1 MRTAACLLAVVVTTG
16 TSVLAQVAPPP
27 PPPGSARDAAGQPK
41 KAGTAILSGRVIA
54 IDTGKPL
61 RRAQIRASGSDPRD
75 ARSVSTDA
83 DGRWQMKELPAGRYT
98 LTASKGGYVALSYG
112 QKRPFEQGKPVELAD
127 GQALD
132 KVDFSLPKGSVIS
145 GRIVDE
151 FGEPLS
157 GMRVAAMRYRYQS
170 GQRRLVPVYTT
181 GSNDLTDDIGQY
193 RLHGLSPG
201 DYYVVATFGLS
212 VSLEKSDDRT
222 GYAPMYYPGT
232 TTIAEAQRV
241 TVGEA
246 QEASGVGFALAPIR
260 IASISGTVVN
270 SEGKPLGNTMV
281 MMTTPSMASGSPLSS
296 AGLSKPDGTFV
307 ISNVPPGD
315 YVLQTISAAD
325 VQAVASSGSTGD
337 IRSRE
342 MAVLPITVT
351 GADVTGVTLI
361 TGPTGTLRG
370 RVAFEGG
377 TPAGVTAAA
386 VLLSAVP
393 LVPDQVRFGGSA
405 RVLADWTFTMTG
417 VLGKVLI
424 RGRTPPGWHFKSI
437 TVNGTDVIDT
447 PLELKPGEEIGDVEV
462 ILTRQMAS
470 LAGRVTNAKGQPT
483 TDYVVALFASDASKW
498 GLMSRYVYAVRPDQ
512 SGAFTVK
519 GLPAGDYLA
528 VALDYLEPGEEGDP
542 ETLERLRPVATS
554 VTIGDGEAKT
564 LNLKIR

>member
-1 MRTAACLLAVVVTTG
+1 MRFAAWLLAVLLAPS

-27 PPPGSARDAAGQPK
+27 PPPPAPRDAAGQPRK
-41 KAGTAILSGRVIA
+41 IGTAILSGRVIA
-54 IDTGKPL
+54 TDTGRPL
-61 RRAQIRASGSDPRD
+61 RRAQVRASGSDPRD
-75 ARSVSTDA
+75 GRSVSTDA
-83 DGRWQMKELPAGRYT
+83 DGRWQIKELPAGRYT
-98 LTASKGGYVALSYG
+98 LMASKGGYVALSYG
-112 QKRPFEQGKPVELAD
+112 QRRPFEQGKPVELAD
-127 GQALD
+127 GQALE
-132 KVDFSLPKGSVIS
+132 KVDFSLPKGSVIT

-157 GMRVAAMRYRYQS
+157 GMRVAAMRYRYQA

-201 DYYVVATFGLS
+201 DYYVVATFGLN

-222 GYAPMYYPGT
+222 GYAPTYYPGT

-281 MMTTPSMASGSPLSS
+281 MMATPSMASGSPLSS
-296 AGLSKPDGTFV
+296 AGLTKPDGTFV

-315 YVLQTISAAD
+315 YVLQTISAGD
-325 VQAVASSGSTGD
+325 VQAIASSGSTSD
-337 IRSRE
+337 IRMRE
-342 MAVLPITVT
+342 MAVLPITIT
-351 GADVTGVTLI
+351 GADLTGVTLI
-361 TGPTGTLRG
+361 TGPTGVVRG
-370 RVAFEGG
+370 RVVFEGG

-393 LVPDQVRFGGSA
+393 LVPNQIRFGGSA
-405 RVLADWTFTMTG
+405 RVLDDWTFTVTG
-417 VLGKVLI
+417 VLGKVFI
-424 RGRTPPGWHFKSI
+424 RGRTPPGWYFKSI
-437 TVNGTDVIDT
+437 TVNGSDVIDT

-462 ILTRQMAS
+462 TLTRQMAS
-470 LAGRVTNAKGQPT
+470 LTGRVTTARGQPT
-483 TDYVVALFASDASKW
+483 SDYVVALYPSDASKW
-498 GLMSRYVYAVRPDQ
+498 GGMSRYVYAVRPDQ
-512 SGAFTVK
+512 SGAFTIK

-528 VALDYLEPGEEGDP
+528 IALDYLEPGEEGDP
-542 ETLERLRPVATS
+542 EVLERLRPVATS